1 MEDQPTNLTD
11 NNPTSDTQQTT
22 ASDKFYQSSR
32 FWLAVVLI
40 AIYLGFVIFLMKK
53 VDLFELTKDTLKNSS
68 DNLKWA
74 RYLFLFTGIEA
85 IVFTAVGYVFGRD
98 VSRKSEQ
105 KAEQRAEEEKNEKQK
120 AQQEK
125 DEVQKEAQKNK
136 ENLIKLQEAV
146 IGEASK
152 SNPNSF
158 NLFKG
163 YKAQVDADD
172 GERADFTKSDSF
184 IVESR
189 AFELAK
195 TLEAGF
201 NSVTYVK
208 MNYEVKASGF
218 IKVVIDGKLQHSA
231 KGYLPKVAST
241 SSGIPVTVHWDGKGQ
256 WEFIAS
262 NIRNLETGNSMQM
275 SPNPLK
281 SNGNTSS
288 FKVV

>member
-1 MEDQPTNLTD
+1 MENQPTNPTD
-11 NNPTSDTQQTT
+11 NSQTPDIQPTTT
-22 ASDKFYQSSR
+22 SDKFYQSSR

-40 AIYLGFVIFLMKK
+40 AIYLGFVIYLMKK
-53 VDLFELTKDTLKNSS
+53 VDLFELTKDPTKNAS

-105 KAEQRAEEEKNEKQK
+105 KAEQMAEEEKNEKQK

-125 DEVQKEAQKNK
+125 DEAKKEAQKK
-136 ENLIKLQEAV
+136 
-146 IGEASK
+146 
-152 SNPNSF
+152 
-158 NLFKG
+158 
-163 YKAQVDADD
+163 
-172 GERADFTKSDSF
+172 TDSF
-184 IVESR
+184 VVESR
-189 AFELAK
+189 ALELAK
-195 TLEAGF
+195 TLEVGLS
-201 NSVTYVK
+201 SVTYVK

-218 IKVVIDGKLQHSA
+218 IKIIIDGKLQHSA
-231 KGYLPKVAST
+231 KGFLPKVASS

-256 WEFIAS
+256 WEFIAR